1 MSTSTSGKYNLT
13 IVGNF
18 TDRSEVPVTQIRF
31 AINQTGTSR
40 NVSVEVS
47 RMGKG
52 LNERWVGKGVV

>member
-18 TDRSEVPVTQIRF
+18 TDHSEVPVTQIKF

-40 NVSVEVS
+40 NISVEV
-47 RMGKG
+47 RGMGKR
-52 LNERWVGKGVV
+52 LNERWVGKGGV